1 MFFLVEHSFGFT
13 CSQLVVIEKDRI
25 MAAFAAAALCATR
38 PEARQGSP
46 NPRRGG
52 RRDPPNDGSSRRAS
66 AAPIGWFAKAATS
79 ARTKPSTLLKGLLR
93 SSRLRVGLSFREAS
107 GMSRWI
113 ASTLSDELYFAA
125 PSTLSDY
132 ETLSDPPRHIQKII
146 TLAALLH
153 ADQVIDRIIRLLGD
167 PDGTASLRACRD

>member
-1 MFFLVEHSFGFT
+1 
-13 CSQLVVIEKDRI
+13 
-25 MAAFAAAALCATR
+25 
-38 PEARQGSP
+38 
-46 NPRRGG
+46 
-52 RRDPPNDGSSRRAS
+52 
-66 AAPIGWFAKAATS
+66 
-79 ARTKPSTLLKGLLR
+79 
-93 SSRLRVGLSFREAS
+93 
-107 GMSRWI
+107 MSRWI

-153 ADQVIDRIIRLLGD
+153 ADQVIDRIIRLSGD